1 MDSLKNKDKIN
12 NKKINS
18 LDKEKS
24 SGLSLG
30 EMREDIKI
38 QFTYNNTL
46 KNTMIK
52 NKDFSSIL
60 DSEQD
65 IDNFLFEDGLKSD
78 DEENIQEQNDIYRI
92 SGRKSIG
99 ELNNNEVEKEEILN
113 ENIPEKLDDIKEVF
127 ENLKFEIILL
137 ENNIID
143 YSCK

>member
-52 NKDFSSIL
+52 YKDFSSIL
-60 DSEQD
+60 DSEKD

>member
-52 NKDFSSIL
+52 YNDFSSIL

-113 ENIPEKLDDIKEVF
+113 ENIPENLDDIKEVF

>member
-52 NKDFSSIL
+52 YNDFSSIL